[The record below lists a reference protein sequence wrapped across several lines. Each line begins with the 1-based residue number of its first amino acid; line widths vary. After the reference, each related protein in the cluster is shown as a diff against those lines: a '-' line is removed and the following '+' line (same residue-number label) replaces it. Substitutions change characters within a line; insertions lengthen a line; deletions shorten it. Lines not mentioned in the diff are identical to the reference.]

1 MRDSG
6 PAFRSRMWG
15 TGDAEGTWNCGLCLL
30 KSLEEDHIYVY
41 SPPEA
46 IGHVK
51 DHGLTVPDDPS
62 AAPEGDPINRS
73 LLAAPSDVEISEK
86 TPLELL
92 IDPHVHP
99 QFDPAR
105 TKQRAPMKMPDN
117 RFAPNG
123 TSLIVKYVCG
133 GCSKPRTVKLSRT
146 TVPVG
151 AYMVRQH
158 RRRKGRLDDTPP
170 LPARGARRSKW
181 NHKRWAADWR
191 CRDCLSRIYGVA
203 PDGSP

>member
-1 MRDSG
+1 MRDSD
-6 PAFRSRMWG
+6 PVFRSRMWG
-15 TGDAEGTWNCGLCLL
+15 TGEAEGTWNCGLCLL
-30 KSLEEDHIYVY
+30 KSLEEDHIYVH

-51 DHGLTVPDDPS
+51 DHHLTVPDDPG
-62 AAPEGDPINRS
+62 AAPEEDPINRS
-73 LLAAPSDVEISEK
+73 VLAAPSDMEMSET
-86 TPLELL
+86 TPLELLL

-123 TSLIVKYVCG
+123 TFQNVKYVCG
-133 GCSKPRTVKLSRT
+133 GCGKTRTVKLSKT

-151 AYMVRQH
+151 A
-158 RRRKGRLDDTPP
+158 
-170 LPARGARRSKW
+170 
-181 NHKRWAADWR
+181 
-191 CRDCLSRIYGVA
+191 
-203 PDGSP
+203 